1 MCLRLTIFTDH
12 LPLDPTVSGISSP
25 FIARPVATTLMTVGI
40 VLAGTIA
47 YTQLPVSPLP
57 QIDFPTIRVQA
68 SLPGASPEIMAVSVA
83 TPLEKQFTRIAG
95 ITEMTSSSSIG
106 TARVVLQF
114 DLNRDINAAARDV
127 QAAIN
132 AAAAFLPSNLPQK
145 PTYRKIN
152 PTESPI
158 IMMSMQSDVVP
169 RPKLYDIASSI
180 FAQKL
185 AQVPGVGQVFVG
197 GSSLP
202 AVRVEVNPQPV
213 SRYDIGLDQIGL
225 FLAGANANAP
235 KGELSNDRE
244 AIPLLTTDQLF
255 EAKDYKNLVIV
266 TRNGAPIRLSDLGR
280 VVDGTEDI
288 RNLGLARG
296 RPAVTI
302 QVLRQPNANIIDTV
316 DRIEA
321 LLPQFRASLPAAVHL
336 DVDNDRTLTIR
347 ASVHDAQRNM
357 LISLLLVVAVVF
369 VFLRNWRATFIPG
382 VVVPV
387 SLIGTFGAMYL
398 LGYNLDN
405 LSLMALTIATGFV
418 VDDAIVVI
426 ENITRHMERGM
437 RPMQAA
443 LKGAGEI
450 GFTVLTIS
458 ISLIA
463 VFIPILLMSGIVG
476 RLFREFAVVLS
487 VAILISMM
495 ISLTATPMMCSR
507 LMKTRYRHGWLYR
520 TSERFFEWIRSTYA
534 AALEIV
540 LRNPVPMTL
549 VVLFT
554 VGVSVY
560 LYVKV
565 PKGFFPQQDTGRLGG
580 NIVGQQHISY
590 QSLVEKARWFEQI
603 CRADKDVD
611 TVDMVAGT
619 SGGGA
624 GGNQAQ
630 IWIQLKPIGERKSSA
645 DEVIDRLR
653 KATEDMPG
661 ATLYLQA
668 YQDVRV
674 GGRQA
679 NAEYQYT
686 IQSPDLQALDA
697 WGPKVLEALS
707 HLPQI
712 TDVSS
717 DQQNSGLSSNVVV
730 DRDTASRLGLT
741 AQAVDSALYDA
752 FGQRMVSTMYKS
764 INQYHVVLALE
775 QQWWESP
782 DFLNEVYVQSPRGL
796 TVPLSAFAHFST
808 GITPISIPH
817 QGEFPSSTVSFN
829 LIDGYSLS
837 DAVTAIGKAELD
849 MGMPASITGHFAGT
863 ARAFEESLSTQPILI
878 LTALLAVYIVL
889 GILYE
894 SLIHPLTI
902 ISSLPS
908 AGLGALIALV
918 LFRTELTI
926 IALIGIIL
934 LIGIVKKNA
943 IMMIDFALAAE
954 RSEGLTPREAIFQAC
969 MLRFRPILMTTACA
983 LLGGMPLALGRGTGS
998 ELRRPLGIAI
1008 VGGLVVS
1015 QMLTLFTTPV
1025 IYLGLDRMRVRF
1037 SRRHP
1042 QRRRPGILVPGGVQG
1057 D

>member
-1 MCLRLTIFTDH
+1 
-12 LPLDPTVSGISSP
+12 VSISSP
-25 FIARPVATTLMTVGI
+25 FIARPVATTLLTVAI
-40 VLAGTIA
+40 TLAGAIS

-57 QIDFPTIRVQA
+57 QIDFPTIRVSA

-106 TARVVLQF
+106 SANVTLQF
-114 DLNRDINAAARDV
+114 DLSRDINAAARDT

-132 AAAAFLPSNLPQK
+132 AAAGFLPSNLPQN

-152 PTESPI
+152 PADAPI
-158 IMMSMQSDVVP
+158 MLISMQSDVVP
-169 RPKLYDIASSI
+169 RPQLYDIASSI

-185 AQVPGVGQVFVG
+185 SQVQGVGQVSVG

-202 AVRVEVNPQPV
+202 AVRVELNPQPV
-213 SRYDIGLDQIGL
+213 SDYNVGLDQIGT
-225 FLAGANANAP
+225 FLGGANANSP
-235 KGELSNDRE
+235 KGAFGNNQVTM
-244 AIPLLTTDQLF
+244 PLLATDQLF
-255 EAKDYKNLVIV
+255 EAKNYKDLVV
-266 TRNGAPIRLSDLGR
+266 VYRDNAPVRLSDLGR
-280 VVDGTEDI
+280 VVDGNEDV

-296 RPAVTI
+296 KPAVTI
-302 QVLRQPNANIIDTV
+302 QVNRQPNANIIDTV

-321 LLPQFRASLPAAVHL
+321 LLPQFRASLPPTVHL
-336 DVDNDRTLTIR
+336 DVDNDRTTTIR
-347 ASVHDAQRNM
+347 ASVVDAQRNM
-357 LISLLLVVAVVF
+357 LISILLVIAVVF
-369 VFLRNWRATFIPG
+369 FFLRNWRATFIPS

-387 SLIGTFGAMYL
+387 SLVATFGAMYL
-398 LGYNLDN
+398 FGYNLDN

-426 ENITRHMERGM
+426 ENITRHMEMGM
-437 RPMQAA
+437 KPMAAA
-443 LKGAGEI
+443 LKGASEI
-450 GFTVLTIS
+450 GFTVLS
-458 ISLIA
+458 ISVSLVA

-487 VAILISMM
+487 VAIFVSMV

-507 LMKTRYRHGWLYR
+507 LMKQVHVHGWFYR
-520 TSERFFEWIRSTYA
+520 TTEKFFEWVISTYA
-534 AALEIV
+534 AALDVV
-540 LRNPVPMTL
+540 LRNSAVMMAVML
-549 VVLFT
+549 LT

-560 LYVKV
+560 LYIKI
-565 PKGFFPQQDTGRLGG
+565 PKGFFPQQDTGRLQG
-580 NIVGQQHISY
+580 NILGQQHISY
-590 QSLVEKARWFEQI
+590 QSLVEKAKWFEQK
-603 CRADKDVD
+603 CRADPDVD

-630 IWIQLKPIGERKSSA
+630 IWMQLKPIGVRKVTA
-645 DEVIDRLR
+645 DQVIARLR
-653 KATEDMPG
+653 RTTAGMPG

-668 YQDVRV
+668 NQDVRI
-674 GGRQA
+674 GGRQSSA
-679 NAEYQYT
+679 QYQYT
-686 IQSPDLQALDA
+686 IQSPDLKALDE
-697 WGPKVLEALS
+697 WGPRILEGLQQ
-707 HLPQI
+707 LPEI
-712 TDVSS
+712 ADVSS

-752 FGQRMVSTMYKS
+752 FGQRQVSTMYKS
-764 INQYHVVLALE
+764 INQYHVVLVLQ

-782 DFLNEVYVQSPRGL
+782 DFLEKIYVQSPRGL
-796 TVPLSAFAHFST
+796 SVPLSTFSHFT
-808 GITPISIPH
+808 QGITPLALAH
-817 QGEFPSSTVSFN
+817 QGQFPAATVSFN
-829 LIDGYSLS
+829 LVDGYSLS
-837 DAVTAIGKAELD
+837 DAVTAIQRAEIN
-849 MGMPASITGHFAGT
+849 MGTPASITGHFAGT
-863 ARAFEESLSTQPILI
+863 AQAFQDSLSSQPILI

-894 SLIHPLTI
+894 SLVHPLTI
-902 ISSLPS
+902 ISTLPS
-908 AGLGALIALV
+908 AGLGALIAMV
-918 LFRTELTI
+918 LFHTELTI

-954 RSEGLTPREAIFQAC
+954 RQEGLSPRDAIFQAC
-969 MLRFRPILMTTACA
+969 LLRFRPIMMTTSCA
-983 LLGGMPLALGRGTGS
+983 LLGGLPLALGRGTGA

-1008 VGGLVVS
+1008 VGGLIVS

-1025 IYLGLDRMRVRF
+1025 IYLSLDQLRVRF
-1037 SRRHP
+1037 SVSRPGRF
-1042 QRRRPGILVPGGVQG
+1042 RPGILVPGGNEG